1 MKKYNIVF
9 LSLVLLIIFGLSFYW
24 FAYRP
29 SQTKKF
35 CSQRAEELVNSYT
48 KCDNSPLD
56 YMQTEWK
63 KPEIKSD
70 SEIEDCMNDYFN
82 DQYYKCLKEN
92 GI

>member
-1 MKKYNIVF
+1 MKKYNIVII
-9 LSLVLLIIFGLSFYW
+9 SIVVLIISGFSFYW

-29 SQTKKF
+29 TQIKKE
-35 CSQRAEELVNSYT
+35 CSQKAEELKSNYK
-48 KCDNSPLD
+48 KCNND
-56 YMQTEWK
+56 YFQTEWY

-70 SEIEDCMNDYFN
+70 SEIEDCINDYFN